1 MLPMRISLFFNS
13 DIPAVIITLSRGV
26 NPVHLPI
33 FSHTQVYC
41 PLKEEN
47 VRGSSDF
54 FCSQFPLV
62 DVLKEQ
68 FPLKSAHNTGFY
80 LH

>member
-1 MLPMRISLFFNS
+1 MLPIRISLFFNS

-54 FCSQFPLV
+54 FLFAVPSCRCTEGTVSTQV
-62 DVLKEQ
+62 G
-68 FPLKSAHNTGFY
+68 T
-80 LH
+80 